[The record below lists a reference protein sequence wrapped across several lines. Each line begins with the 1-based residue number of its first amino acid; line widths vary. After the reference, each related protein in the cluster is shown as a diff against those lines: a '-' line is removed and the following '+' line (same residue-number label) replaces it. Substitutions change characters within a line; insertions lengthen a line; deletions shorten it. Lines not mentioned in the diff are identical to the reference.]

1 MSGGGA
7 LSRGELVRLGRSG
20 RPWAFLGAVRAAL
33 HETPD
38 DPGLRFLTADA
49 FAALGLRGLAS
60 AQLGLLTGAAA
71 EAGPAV
77 ALRERLLGMAD
88 DRVALAERVAAAEGA
103 AGVLESR
110 GFAVRGELERWV
122 EAEAG
127 VEQCRAVDGNVVRFA
142 SGTTD
147 LAVVEPLEDARAVA
161 LDLAER
167 LSPLEAEHAAPVT
180 IEGLSNPFIAF
191 AILGGAVRH
200 KGGFHRRVRIVEPS
214 VERVFAAA
222 AVSPGLVGLLGEE
235 RVELFVGDGAGET
248 LSAAL
253 EARSSFIIAGP
264 VVGTATGADAA
275 GRVEAAGRRQSA
287 ELAGVR
293 ARVMERDRGRD
304 AAWWARRYEQAMSG
318 DGAALRVLIPTCRF
332 STYIQHSSRMLAEA
346 FRRAGH
352 EAEVLIEPDDSTNLG
367 NISYLAACERV
378 DPDLIVLVNYPRA
391 ERAEAFPAGVPFV
404 CWMQDHMPHLY
415 RRELGR
421 AQGERDFLMGH
432 MGYEL
437 FERYGY
443 RADRALASPV
453 VVDTGVFHDGPVDG
467 ALLEEHAC
475 EIAYVSHQSEPYGAM
490 VERLCAEAKEPS
502 VVAVIR
508 EVAELVK
515 VRVDRLAGEP
525 IAPLLRR
532 GVLEAVERVRVE
544 RDQELTSQIFHH
556 AAMPMAERLVRH
568 RTLEWAAELS
578 ERRGWRLRVYGRGWE
593 GHPTLSR
600 YAAGELEHGEALRAS
615 YAAAAVHLH
624 PTVRAM
630 SHQRV
635 MECALSGGFPLC
647 TYYAG
652 ATPGDDEVAAMLR
665 LDPELGRPG
674 PREGTLEFVR
684 AEHAGLM
691 VDAARRQRLGL
702 AVSGTIVV
710 DEARLRRHLSLPLPE
725 GNGMA
730 EPTRLFPELSVF
742 SFMDRA
748 GFEARVERAIED
760 RAWRA
765 RWSGALAAR
774 VRGEFTQDALVER
787 LVGFVGR
794 RLAEG
799 AGARQSAVAAA

>member
-1 MSGGGA
+1 M
-7 LSRGELVRLGRSG
+7 
-20 RPWAFLGAVRAAL
+20 FLGAVGAGLR
-33 HETPD
+33 ETPD

-49 FAALGLRGLAS
+49 FASIGLRTLAGVH
-60 AQLGLLTGAAA
+60 LGLLTGAAS
-71 EAGPAV
+71 EAGPVV
-77 ALRERLLGMAD
+77 ALREKVAGMAD
-88 DRVALAERVAAAEGA
+88 DRVGLAGRLEAAERVA
-103 AGVLESR
+103 GVLASR
-110 GFAVRGELERWV
+110 GCVVGDALARWV
-122 EAEAG
+122 EAEGG
-127 VEQCRAVDGNVVRFA
+127 VEQCLAVDGNVVRFA
-142 SGTTD
+142 RGAVR
-147 LAVVEPLEDARAVA
+147 LAGVEPLEDARTVGR
-161 LDLAER
+161 DLAER
-167 LSPLEAEHAAPVT
+167 LAPLDAEHAAPVT
-180 IEGLSNPFIAF
+180 IEGLSNPWVAF
-191 AILGGAVRH
+191 AILAGAVRY
-200 KGGFHRRVRIVEPS
+200 KSGFHRRVRVVEPS

-222 AVSPGLVGLLGEE
+222 AVCPGLVGLLGEE
-235 RVELFVGDGAGET
+235 RVELFVGEGAGDA

-253 EARSSFIIAGP
+253 EERSSFVVAGP
-264 VVGTATGADAA
+264 VVGSATGAGAA
-275 GRVEAAGRRQSA
+275 GRVEAARRSQSA
-287 ELAGVR
+287 QLAAVR

-304 AAWWARRYEQAMSG
+304 AAWWAGRY
-318 DGAALRVLIPTCRF
+318 GAALSGAGGPLRVLIPTCRF

-352 EAEVLIEPDDSTNLG
+352 GAEVLIEPDDSTNLG

-421 AQGERDFLMGH
+421 VQGARDFLMGH

-437 FERYGY
+437 FARYGY

-453 VVDTGVFHDGPVDG
+453 VVDTGVFHDGPADG
-467 ALLEEHAC
+467 ALVREHAC
-475 EIAYVSHQSEPYGAM
+475 EIAYVSHQSEAYGAM

-508 EVAELVK
+508 EVSELVTA
-515 VRVDRLAGEP
+515 RVEGLAVEP
-525 IAPLLRR
+525 IGPLLRR
-532 GVLEAVERVRVE
+532 GVLEAVERVRGD

-556 AAMPMAERLVRH
+556 AAMPLAERLVRH
-568 RTLEWAAELS
+568 RTLEWAAELA
-578 ERRGWRLRVYGRGWE
+578 ERRGWRLRVYGRGWA
-593 GHPTLSR
+593 GHPTLAR
-600 YAAGELEHGEALRAS
+600 YATGELEHGEALRAS

-652 ATPGDDEVAAMLR
+652 ATPGEDEVAAMLG
-665 LDPELGRPG
+665 LDPDSGRPG

-702 AVSGTIVV
+702 PVSATIVV
-710 DEARLRRHLSLPLPE
+710 DGARLRRHRSLPLPE
-725 GNGMA
+725 GSGMA
-730 EPTRLFPELSVF
+730 DPTRLFPELSVF
-742 SFMDRA
+742 TFADRA
-748 GFEARVERAIED
+748 GFEARVERAIGD
-760 RAWRA
+760 PAWRA

-774 VRGEFTQDALVER
+774 VLGEFTQDALVER
-787 LVGFVGR
+787 LLGFVARG
-794 RLAEG
+794 LTES
-799 AGARQSAVAAA
+799 AGAPQSAVAAA